1 MKKILITILFIFLIF
16 GFFPSNYV
24 MAEHDGNSQE
34 GGSIQEKGKSQ
45 EEWKQP
51 EQRTSPEELKK
62 REMQKRFEQW
72 KTREAQ
78 RRLEQWKIRE
88 AQKRLEEWKAR
99 EEKKNLEEWKKRNGW
114 KGERYPYG
122 DYYPGPRQGKYG
134 ERKIVRTDVEA
145 RNMLQKYFSQHKVT
159 IGEIKG
165 RNGFFEAEIRDRNN
179 VVVDRVIID
188 KRTGRIRSIY

>member
-1 MKKILITILFIFLIF
+1 MKKIPITILFIFLISEF
-16 GFFPSNYV
+16 LSNYYA
-24 MAEHDGNSQE
+24 MAEHDGNSQ
-34 GGSIQEKGKSQ
+34 GGRNLQEKGNTQEELKQ
-45 EEWKQP
+45 PEEWKG
-51 EQRTSPEELKK
+51 L
-62 REMQKRFEQW
+62 EQW
-72 KTREAQ
+72 KAREAQKRMEQWKAREAQ
-78 RRLEQWKIRE
+78 RRLEQWRARE

-99 EEKKNLEEWKKRNGW
+99 EERKKLEEWKIRNGW

-134 ERKIVRTDVEA
+134 ERKIVRTDIEA

-165 RNGFFEAEIRDRNN
+165 RDGFFEAEIRDRNN